1 MRNWI
6 EGCNTLVASCRVLI
20 ALASLGMA
28 AATGATEDK
37 AAKPLRI
44 GLILP
49 LTGGS
54 AGMGGSALIGAQI
67 AVEEMNAA
75 MGFLGRPIELVVR
88 DDQGKPEV
96 GVAAAEAVVSR
107 EKVAATVGICNTGVA
122 VKAIEVFQRNRH
134 VYISSCATG
143 TPITATYPAK
153 ESFIFRV
160 AARDVLQTTFLA
172 DELARRK
179 LSKPALIV
187 DTSGY
192 GDAGLADLRVA
203 LSKRGIAPAA
213 VIRIPT
219 GASSYVSE
227 VRQAR
232 DSGADSLVSWS
243 VGPEVGRIAK
253 ARASI
258 KWRVPSFGPWT
269 LSHGAAHDHS
279 SGEIDGAMMV
289 QTFIPNYDLE
299 RHIAFVSAYKRR
311 DSSPIAA
318 SYMAAAQTYDAV
330 NLLVR
335 GMLRTRSSDPDGLA
349 IKHGLENL
357 VRPYAGVITTYNRPF
372 SDRDHDAITAN
383 MLWLGT
389 WRSGERAYFYKDDER
404 KAGRI
409 RYKESL

>member
-1 MRNWI
+1 MRNWV
-6 EGCNTLVASCRVLI
+6 EGSNRIVAQGKTLVTLVFFSV
-20 ALASLGMA
+20 
-28 AATGATEDK
+28 ATAVGAVADN
-37 AAKPLRI
+37 AVKPVRI

-96 GVAAAEAVVSR
+96 GVAAAEAVVNR

-122 VKAIEVFQRNRH
+122 VKAIDVFQRHRH

-153 ESFIFRV
+153 DSFIFRV
-160 AARDVLQTTFLA
+160 AAPDVLQTNFLA
-172 DELARRK
+172 DEIAKRK
-179 LSKPALIV
+179 LTKPALIV

-192 GDAGLADLRVA
+192 GDAGLADLRAA
-203 LSKRGIAPAA
+203 LSKRGIAPAT

-219 GASSYVSE
+219 GASSYAAQ

-232 DSGADSLVSWS
+232 DSGADSLISWS

-253 ARASI
+253 ARAAI

-269 LSHGAAHDHS
+269 LSHQASHAYS
-279 SGEIDGAMMV
+279 EGEIEGALMV

-299 RHIAFVSAYKRR
+299 RHIAFISAYKRR
-311 DSSPIAA
+311 DASPIAA

-335 GMLRTRSSDPDGLA
+335 GMLRTRSSDPDGAA
-349 IKHGLENL
+349 IKHGLEDL

-409 RYKESL
+409 RYKEAL